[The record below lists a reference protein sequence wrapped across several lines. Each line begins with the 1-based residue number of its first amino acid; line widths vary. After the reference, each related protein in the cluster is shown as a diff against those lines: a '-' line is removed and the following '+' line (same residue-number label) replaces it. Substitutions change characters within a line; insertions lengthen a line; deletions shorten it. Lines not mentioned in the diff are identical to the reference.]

1 MNNRSKIW
9 ANLEV
14 LEDRQLLASDLSVHI
29 EEVPAEVLSTSELTF
44 VVKVRNEGPDDTVNA
59 QVEIPTGEL
68 QRPNWT
74 RSGPYRFP
82 REIDPQRFD
91 GTNGFVIDAAAHGS
105 VIGDVNADGYDDIFL
120 RLEESSYVL
129 WGSPEMGGNGLVNLP
144 IDSSRGFELLDFS
157 EHPRARAAG
166 DVNGD
171 GVQDFIVDTQI
182 ILGAR
187 DLGSDGSLGWGDF
200 PNVFVGVSQSMCEYC
215 RGGRYTL
222 PAGDMNGDGFDDL
235 LYVDSEAPRTVTQ
248 DRHRGEVE
256 EGPGMAWVIFGR
268 SDIGQTNLD
277 RLDGTNGFRIRV
289 DTQEEIEFGRSARMV
304 GDVNADG
311 FADIMIS
318 ESSDTAYLVLG
329 SEEIGASGE
338 VLVTRGHQD
347 NVIKFRDS
355 GQFRGFYNFGE
366 VSDLNRDGFDDISVD
381 WKVIFGGALD
391 FQRFEDDTGSVDLGE
406 LFEAGLGFL
415 WPDFYPTSRGDFDGD
430 GSVDLVFSYSK
441 NRLFD
446 GGDDE
451 EGGAIFVDLGSDSID
466 SKIDNSSADGGNGF
480 LIHGPRSSRGG
491 VASGG
496 PSGDFNGDSIDDLL
510 FRFGGRVHVLF
521 GSESFAS
528 ARTGSVAETIDLP
541 AGGEVTYHVQGIVPP
556 QSSEVISFS
565 ATVTSAEDTSLA
577 NNEATTP
584 NIKVKPAESAPE
596 VDVSVAL
603 DDGKEHVFP
612 GNRITYQVTIENQS
626 DVFAESVSLSVV
638 LDASLS
644 DPMWRSPTDPQPIR
658 GDLNTTV
665 NLAPRERLKYEV
677 SATVGPKVGELTSS
691 ARVTASRLQQ
701 DTNESNNESVGISV
715 APLRYQVPEFIGY
728 IKPCFEDTAT
738 IGDRLVFA
746 GVTHKDECFASRSQA
761 SSGFYGGHLYISDGT
776 QEGTTVL
783 LKSRPDSEEIRWDRP
798 GPANTFLRPEF
809 TEFNGAVY
817 FAAADAAHEEELWV
831 TDGTPEGTRPVVDIN
846 QTAASRDLYRNREDP
861 RIATLSSAID
871 GLLALDDW
879 MLFAAD
885 DGVHGRELW
894 RSDGTAEGTL
904 LVKDIHTGS
913 ESGLHRETHAY
924 EAERDRMQRA
934 IVYNG
939 LYFFVADDGTHGME
953 LWRSDGTT
961 AGTFMLKDL
970 NPGETMHS

>member
-1 MNNRSKIW
+1 
-9 ANLEV
+9 
-14 LEDRQLLASDLSVHI
+14 
-29 EEVPAEVLSTSELTF
+29 
-44 VVKVRNEGPDDTVNA
+44 
-59 QVEIPTGEL
+59 
-68 QRPNWT
+68 
-74 RSGPYRFP
+74 
-82 REIDPQRFD
+82 
-91 GTNGFVIDAAAHGS
+91 
-105 VIGDVNADGYDDIFL
+105 
-120 RLEESSYVL
+120 
-129 WGSPEMGGNGLVNLP
+129 
-144 IDSSRGFELLDFS
+144 
-157 EHPRARAAG
+157 
-166 DVNGD
+166 
-171 GVQDFIVDTQI
+171 
-182 ILGAR
+182 
-187 DLGSDGSLGWGDF
+187 
-200 PNVFVGVSQSMCEYC
+200 
-215 RGGRYTL
+215 
-222 PAGDMNGDGFDDL
+222 
-235 LYVDSEAPRTVTQ
+235 
-248 DRHRGEVE
+248 
-256 EGPGMAWVIFGR
+256 
-268 SDIGQTNLD
+268 
-277 RLDGTNGFRIRV
+277 
-289 DTQEEIEFGRSARMV
+289 MV

-318 ESSDTAYLVLG
+318 ESSDTGYLVLG

-798 GPANTFLRPEF
+798 GPANTFPEARIHRISMEPFILRLP
-809 TEFNGAVY
+809 
-817 FAAADAAHEEELWV
+817 
-831 TDGTPEGTRPVVDIN
+831 TPHTKKNSG
-846 QTAASRDLYRNREDP
+846 SR
-861 RIATLSSAID
+861 TVHQK
-871 GLLALDDW
+871 GLAL
-879 MLFAAD
+879 LSTSTKLLPRATSIEIVRILASQ
-885 DGVHGRELW
+885 RCPL
-894 RSDGTAEGTL
+894 RSMACLRWT
-904 LVKDIHTGS
+904 TGCC
-913 ESGLHRETHAY
+913 LQQTT
-924 EAERDRMQRA
+924 
-934 IVYNG
+934 VY
-939 LYFFVADDGTHGME
+939 
-953 LWRSDGTT
+953 T
-961 AGTFMLKDL
+961 AGNFGDPTEPRKAPCWSRISTRVPKAGCIERPTRTKQNATVCNVRLSTTDCIFSSR
-970 NPGETMHS
+970 TMVRTAWSFGVPMAPPPVRSC